1 MRRKKHFAGIIGA
14 CMLVFMLCC
23 LEMTA
28 YAATSSFSLTVTRTG
43 YDQDAKSKKTLK
55 AGGALYENKF
65 YATAQ
70 TFNRTG
76 RMQVRSV
83 QYKNKVLCT
92 DWNTFD
98 SSGTKK
104 VRDYYNSIAKDGKY
118 YYLQGAYSSSSNNYS
133 LTVTGR
139 YTP

>member
-43 YDQDAKSKKTLK
+43 YDQDAKSKRTKK
-55 AGGALYENKF
+55 AGGASYDNF
-65 YATAQ
+65 FVATPQ
-70 TFNRTG
+70 SFNRNG
-76 RMQVRSV
+76 RMQVRSLRLYMESV
-83 QYKNKVLCT
+83 HT
-92 DWNTFD
+92 DWKVFD
-98 SSGTKK
+98 SKAPKSVKG
-104 VRDYYNSIAKDGKY
+104 YYNSKAKDGKY
-118 YYLQGAYSSSSNNYS
+118 YFLQGAYSSASNNYS